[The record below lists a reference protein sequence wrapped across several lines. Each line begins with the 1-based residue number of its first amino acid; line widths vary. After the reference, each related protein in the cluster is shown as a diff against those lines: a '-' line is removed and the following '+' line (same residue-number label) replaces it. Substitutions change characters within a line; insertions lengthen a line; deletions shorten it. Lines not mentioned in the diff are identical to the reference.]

1 MEGGSVTTNPWLI
14 AVINMTIVFGVLIIL
29 GLVMNIIRW
38 VDPTKKKK
46 APQQAKVQK
55 ATVSKE
61 EEEKKV
67 AAIAAAIVASEDDDA
82 ELAAVSATLIHKFFE
97 PMQLPRN

>member
-1 MEGGSVTTNPWLI
+1 MEGSTTSNPWLI
-14 AVINMTIVFGVLIIL
+14 CLINMTIVFGVLIVL
-29 GLVMNIIRW
+29 GLVMNVIRL

-46 APQQAKVQK
+46 TPQQNKGKTA
-55 ATVSKE
+55 AASKE

-82 ELAAVSATLIHKFFE
+82 ELAAVSATLVHKFFE
-97 PMQLPRN
+97 PMQLPRS